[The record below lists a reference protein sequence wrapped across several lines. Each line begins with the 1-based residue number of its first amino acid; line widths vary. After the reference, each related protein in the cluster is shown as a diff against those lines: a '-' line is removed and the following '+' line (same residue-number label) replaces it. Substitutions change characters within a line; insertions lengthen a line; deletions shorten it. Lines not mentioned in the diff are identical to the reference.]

1 MKPPEAKKFPRR
13 FAAPRAANFIASVGA
28 PHALRPYRVLA
39 AQPPS
44 GRSGVDGDKGFPET

>member
-13 FAAPRAANFIASVGA
+13 CAAPRAANFIASGGA
-28 PHALRPYRVLA
+28 PHTLRPYRVLA

>member
-13 FAAPRAANFIASVGA
+13 CAAPRAANFIASVGA